1 MQAVRTILDISE
13 RRACRYLCANRRMV
27 RYVGRRPNDAA
38 LRKRLEELAAERRR
52 FGFRQLTVL
61 LRREGIK
68 DNVKRILRVYREA
81 NLQVRRRVKRR
92 VALGRGNPVP
102 AISKI
107 NERWSLDF
115 MHDTLRT
122 GRKIRTLN
130 VVDDFTR
137 ECLAIEVDTSI
148 SGHRVARILD
158 VIADHRGY
166 PETLVMD
173 NGTELTSLAM
183 LIWARDRHVRLH
195 YIAPGKPTQNAYVE
209 SFNGKFRDECLNEN
223 TFDSLGEARE
233 EIERWRN
240 DYNSTRPH
248 RGLANKRLKRSR
260 GHFKTNRPC
269 LEKRHNFGVPVR
281 RRSG

>member
-1 MQAVRTILDISE
+1 VRTILDISE

-27 RYVGRRPNDAA
+27 RYVGRRPDDSA

-52 FGFRQLTVL
+52 FGFRRLTVL
-61 LRREGIK
+61 LRRKGIK

-92 VALGRGNPVP
+92 VAWGRGNPVP
-102 AISKI
+102 ATSKI

-122 GRKIRTLN
+122 GRKIRALN

-148 SGHRVARILD
+148 SGHRVARVLD
-158 VIADHRGY
+158 VIAEHRGY

-233 EIERWRN
+233 EIERWRI
-240 DYNSTRPH
+240 D
-248 RGLANKRLKRSR
+248 
-260 GHFKTNRPC
+260 
-269 LEKRHNFGVPVR
+269 
-281 RRSG
+281 

>member
-1 MQAVRTILDISE
+1 M
-13 RRACRYLCANRRMV
+13 
-27 RYVGRRPNDAA
+27 
-38 LRKRLEELAAERRR
+38 ERRR
-52 FGFRQLTVL
+52 FGFRRLTVL
-61 LRREGIK
+61 LRREGIN

-92 VALGRGNPVP
+92 VALGRGNPASIV
-102 AISKI
+102 SRM

-115 MHDTLRT
+115 VHDTLRT

-137 ECLAIEVDTSI
+137 ECLAIEVDTSL
-148 SGHRVARILD
+148 SGHRVARVLD
-158 VIADHRGY
+158 AIAEGRGY

-183 LIWARDRHVRLH
+183 LVWARDRHVRLH

-223 TFDSLGEARE
+223 TFDSLSEARE
-233 EIERWRN
+233 EIERWRV
-240 DYNSTRPH
+240 DYNGTRPH
-248 RGLANKRLKRSR
+248 RSLRQQTPEGFARS
-260 GHFKTNRPC
+260 
-269 LEKRHNFGVPVR
+269 LENIATLPRKVA
-281 RRSG
+281 

>member
-1 MQAVRTILDISE
+1 
-13 RRACRYLCANRRMV
+13 MV
-27 RYVGRRPNDAA
+27 RYVGRRPDDSA
-38 LRKRLEELAAERRR
+38 LRSRLEELAAERRR
-52 FGFRQLTVL
+52 FGFRRLTVL
-61 LRREGIK
+61 LRREGVR

-92 VALGRGNPVP
+92 VALGRGNPAP
-102 AISKI
+102 TISKI

-148 SGHRVARILD
+148 SGHRVARVLD
-158 VIADHRGY
+158 MIAADRGY

-209 SFNGKFRDECLNEN
+209 SFNGTFRDECLNEN

-248 RGLANKRLKRSR
+248 RGLGQQTPEGFAQSLQKHPILPRK
-260 GHFKTNRPC
+260 
-269 LEKRHNFGVPVR
+269 VA
-281 RRSG
+281 

>member
-1 MQAVRTILDISE
+1 
-13 RRACRYLCANRRMV
+13 MV
-27 RYVGRRPNDAA
+27 RYVGRRPDDSA

-52 FGFRQLTVL
+52 FGFRRLTVL

-81 NLQVRRRVKRR
+81 NLQVRWRVKRR

-115 MHDTLRT
+115 VHETLRT

-148 SGHRVARILD
+148 SDHRVARVLD
-158 VIADHRGY
+158 MIAKDRGY

-183 LIWARDRHVRLH
+183 FIWARDRHVRLH
-195 YIAPGKPTQNAYVE
+195 YIAPGKPTQNAYIE

-248 RGLANKRLKRSR
+248 LGLGQQTPEGFARSLQNHPTLSR
-260 GHFKTNRPC
+260 K
-269 LEKRHNFGVPVR
+269 VA
-281 RRSG
+281 

>member
-1 MQAVRTILDISE
+1 M
-13 RRACRYLCANRRMV
+13 
-27 RYVGRRPNDAA
+27 
-38 LRKRLEELAAERRR
+38 
-52 FGFRQLTVL
+52 
-61 LRREGIK
+61 
-68 DNVKRILRVYREA
+68 
-81 NLQVRRRVKRR
+81 
-92 VALGRGNPVP
+92 P

-148 SGHRVARILD
+148 SGHRVARVLD
-158 VIADHRGY
+158 VVAQHRGY

-233 EIERWRN
+233 EIERWRR
-240 DYNSTRPH
+240 DYNSARPH
-248 RGLANKRLKRSR
+248 RGLGQQTPEGFARSLQNYPTLPR
-260 GHFKTNRPC
+260 K
-269 LEKRHNFGVPVR
+269 VA
-281 RRSG
+281 

>member
-1 MQAVRTILDISE
+1 
-13 RRACRYLCANRRMV
+13 MV
-27 RYVGRRPNDAA
+27 RYVGRRPNDSA

-52 FGFRQLTVL
+52 FGFRRLTVL

-148 SGHRVARILD
+148 SGHRVARVLD
-158 VIADHRGY
+158 VIAEHRGY
-166 PETLVMD
+166 PETIVMD

-233 EIERWRN
+233 EIERWRD
-240 DYNSTRPH
+240 DYNRARPH
-248 RGLANKRLKRSR
+248 RGLGQQTPEGFAQSLHKPPYLASKSGITLGYPSVANRDML
-260 GHFKTNRPC
+260 T
-269 LEKRHNFGVPVR
+269 VPPHVA
-281 RRSG
+281 G